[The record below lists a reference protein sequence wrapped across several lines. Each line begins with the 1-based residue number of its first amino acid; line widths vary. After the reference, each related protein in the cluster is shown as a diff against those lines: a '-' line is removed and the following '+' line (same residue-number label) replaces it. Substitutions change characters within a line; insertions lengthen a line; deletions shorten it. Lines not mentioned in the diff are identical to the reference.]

1 MIRVML
7 VDDHELVRTGFR
19 HILNDMQEVEVIGEA
34 ETGEGAL
41 KLIPQLEPDLVLMD
55 INMPGI
61 GGIEATRT
69 IKRKYPKIQVIVISV
84 HSDSPFPAKLYG
96 AGALGYLTKGCPAT
110 EMMQAIRTVVTGKP
124 FLSSEV
130 AQKLSLAKMTGI
142 DSELP
147 FDALSKREMQVMML
161 IVQGTKNQDISDIIC
176 VSPKT
181 VSTYRH
187 RLFEKLGVET
197 DAELTMLAIRHG
209 IAEYET

>member
-19 HILNDMQEVEVIGEA
+19 HILSDMHEVEVVGEA

-41 KLIPQLEPDLVLMD
+41 KLIPQLEPDLILMD

-69 IKRKYPKIQVIVISV
+69 IKHKYPIIQIIVISV
-84 HSDSPFPAKLYG
+84 HSDSPFPAKLYE

-124 FLSSEV
+124 FLSSEI
-130 AQKLSLAKMTGI
+130 AQKLSLAKMAGI

-161 IVQGTKNQDISDIIC
+161 IVQGTKNQDISDTIC